1 MKKEIHVRR
10 REPKKTHL
18 PARVVADARRRL
30 GSVFVNQAPLCGL
43 EREEELKYLPRII
56 GVSEKDIEFEK
67 KIRSFWAEFRVD
79 VPSDGLLL
87 NIGMNENDEP
97 LVIMDWIKYRWL
109 ILHPFVAESKE
120 KAVHKKEFYIHD
132 PVVEVKR
139 TNNRL
144 QVTKKAYIEFIK
156 MSDDPEKMARMV
168 RVLGKRNPAGMNKE
182 MQENFLA
189 QLIDDNPVDFYR
201 IARNKNLDTQD
212 EILHMVDAGVLQQ
225 IGTAYLYLDTE
236 IGATM
241 EEAIHFMGNAR
252 NSQALAEMRA
262 KLKELTRAKTSKRPP
277 RRKKAEQKT
286 VEV

>member
-18 PARVVADARRRL
+18 PARVIADARRRL

-43 EREEELKYLPRII
+43 EREEELKYLPRILGI
-56 GVSEKDIEFEK
+56 SKENVDFEN
-67 KIRSFWAEFRVD
+67 KIRDFWAEFTVD

-87 NIGMNENDEP
+87 NIGMNEKDEP
-97 LVIMDWIKYRWL
+97 LVVMDWIKYRWL
-109 ILHPFVAESKE
+109 ILHPFVAESKG

-139 TNNRL
+139 TNNLL
-144 QVTKKAYIEFIK
+144 QITKKAYIEFIRMGK
-156 MSDDPEKMARMV
+156 DPEKMARMV
-168 RVLGKRNPAGMNKE
+168 RVLGKRNPAGMTKE

-189 QLIDDNPVDFYR
+189 QLIDDNPTDFYN
-201 IARNKNLDTQD
+201 IARDKNLDTQD
-212 EILHMVDAGVLQQ
+212 EILHMVDASVIQQ
-225 IGTAYLYLDTE
+225 IGASYLYLDTE

-241 EEAIHFMGNAR
+241 EEAILFMRNAR
-252 NSQALAEMRA
+252 NSQALVEMRA
-262 KLKELTRAKTSKRPP
+262 KLRELTRAKQSTSKS
-277 RRKKAEQKT
+277 KKAKQET